1 MKTAVPYYRVSTQA
15 QGTSGLGLEAQRE
28 AVTRYM
34 SQNGLEQLAE
44 FVEVESGRK
53 KQRPQLDAAL
63 ALCKREG
70 ATLIIAKLDRLGRNV
85 HFISSLM
92 EARVEF
98 IALDNPHA
106 NKFMFHILAAFAE
119 HESDIIRARVT
130 EALAA
135 AKRRGVKL
143 GKFSEVLAPR
153 RKQQADAFALQ
164 MKPILDELDRT
175 GFTTYRAKVD
185 ELNRRNVSPYYP
197 TSRWHIR
204 TVEKLQHRI
213 ERIARENAHQ
223 VHQHHQEPERQ
234 RA

>member
-1 MKTAVPYYRVSTQA
+1 MKLAVPYFRVSTQA
-15 QGTSGLGLEAQRE
+15 QGASGLGLDAQRE

-34 SQNGLEQLAE
+34 SQNGFDPVAE
-44 FVEVESGRK
+44 FIEVESGRK
-53 KQRPQLDAAL
+53 KKRPQLDAAL
-63 ALCKREG
+63 ATCKREG
-70 ATLIIAKLDRLGRNV
+70 ATLMIAKLDRLGRNV

-106 NKFMFHILAAFAE
+106 NKLMFHLLAAFAE

-143 GKFSEVLAPR
+143 GKYSAILAPQ
-153 RKQQADAFALQ
+153 RKQQADAFALK
-164 MKPILDELDRT
+164 MKPILDELQES

-185 ELNRRNVSPYYP
+185 ELNRRGVSPYYP

-204 TVEKLQHRI
+204 TVEKLQQRLK
-213 ERIARENAHQ
+213 RIARENAHQ
-223 VHQHHQEPERQ
+223 VQQHHQEPERQ

>member
-1 MKTAVPYYRVSTQA
+1 MRAAVPYYRVSTQA
-15 QGTSGLGLEAQRE
+15 QGTSGLGLDAQRE

-53 KQRPQLDAAL
+53 KQRPQLEAAL
-63 ALCKREG
+63 AMCKREG

-85 HFISSLM
+85 HFITSLM
-92 EARVEF
+92 ESRVEF

-106 NKFMFHILAAFAE
+106 NKLMFHLLAAFAE

-143 GKFSEVLAPR
+143 GKYADVLAPR
-153 RKQQADAFALQ
+153 RKEQADAFALQ
-164 MKPILDELDRT
+164 MKPILDELQET

-185 ELNRRNVSPYYP
+185 ELNRRGVSPYYP

-204 TVEKLQHRI
+204 TVEKLQKRL
-213 ERIARENAHQ
+213 ERIARENVYQ
-223 VHQHHQEPERQ
+223 VQQQHHEPERQ